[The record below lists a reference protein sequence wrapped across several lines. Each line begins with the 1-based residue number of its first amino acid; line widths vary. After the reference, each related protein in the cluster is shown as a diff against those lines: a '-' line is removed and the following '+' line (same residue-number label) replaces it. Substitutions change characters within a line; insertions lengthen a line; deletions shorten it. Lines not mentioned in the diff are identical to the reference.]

1 MLTPFDKLAYTARQ
15 SARVAWYMGHYFAS
29 RRYHGAAPKDAPTPK
44 PRKAGPGRDRM
55 LADMAQL
62 FERDLAN
69 AEAGHYPL
77 PRDHDGGLS
86 GILKASRRYFAD
98 LPGTVARKAERRS
111 NEVDGSDLRGKLPEY
126 FLQNFHFQ
134 TDGYLTRESAKLY
147 DTQVEILF
155 SGSANAMRRQCLV
168 PLSLYMRGRD
178 QRNLRILDT
187 ACGTGRFLRFVKQAW
202 PRIAAS
208 GLDLSQAY
216 LAEARHHLRP
226 YRDVGLHAGN
236 AESMPFADASFDVVT
251 AIYLFHEI
259 PPDVRRIVAAEF
271 ARILKPGG
279 RLIFMD
285 SLQHGDVEN
294 YDALLESF
302 PVSFHEPYF
311 PTYTRED
318 LPALFAAAGLDPVS
332 TEPVFLS
339 KLVVCDKPP
348 TPVMPA
354 QAGIQ

>member
-1 MLTPFDKLAYTARQ
+1 MLTPFDKLVYTARQ
-15 SARVAWYMGHYFAS
+15 GARVAWYMGHYFAS
-29 RRYHGAAPKDAPTPK
+29 RRYHGAPESKDGLKDAPPPK
-44 PRKAGPGRDRM
+44 VRKAGPGRDRI

-86 GILKASRRYFAD
+86 GIIGASRRYFAD
-98 LPGTVARKAERRS
+98 LPGTIERKAERRS
-111 NEVDGSDLRGKLPEY
+111 QEVDGSNLRGKLPDY

-134 TDGYLTRESAKLY
+134 TDGYLTRESARLY

-168 PLSLYMRGRD
+168 PLGTFMRGRD
-178 QRNLRILDT
+178 QRHVRILDA

-202 PRIAAS
+202 PRIGAS

-226 YRDVGLHAGN
+226 YRDVALNAGN
-236 AESMPFADASFDVVT
+236 AESMPFADASFDIVT
-251 AIYLFHEI
+251 SIYLFHEI
-259 PPDVRRIVAAEF
+259 PPEVRRIVAAEF

-294 YDALLESF
+294 YDALLDSF
-302 PVSFHEPYF
+302 PVSFHEPF
-311 PTYTRED
+311 FASYTRDD
-318 LPALFAAAGLDPVS
+318 LPALFAAAGLEPVS
-332 TEPVFLS
+332 SEPVFLS
-339 KLVVCDKPP
+339 KLVVCDKP
-348 TPVMPA
+348 
-354 QAGIQ
+354 G